1 MQDHPFAQTV
11 SLACHDL
18 RTPLATVSGFAKTL
32 LRSDGLDGRT
42 ERFVGMI
49 DDASEQLAQL
59 LDELGVLARIEGGR
73 YEPPL
78 VEADTLELVASD
90 DGRIAA
96 EGAGETVQTDVAAVR
111 RSLHA
116 LAVAAVRYGGVER
129 ATWTVRGRQL
139 ELAPVTAEAAPVVLG
154 DELRDFASIAARAV
168 IDALGGT
175 MALEGETLRVS
186 L

>member
-1 MQDHPFAQTV
+1 MQDQPFAQTV

-32 LRSDGLDGRT
+32 LRADGLDGRT

-59 LDELGVLARIEGGR
+59 LDELGVLARIESGR

-78 VEADTLELVASD
+78 VEVDTLELVRTE

-96 EGAGETVQTDVAAVR
+96 AGTGETVRTDLAAVQ

-116 LAVAAVRYGGVER
+116 LAVAAVRYGG
-129 ATWTVRGRQL
+129 L
-139 ELAPVTAEAAPVVLG
+139 ESA
-154 DELRDFASIAARAV
+154 
-168 IDALGGT
+168 
-175 MALEGETLRVS
+175 
-186 L
+186 